1 MSGFAEED
9 RPDTEQINNCIR
21 CGMCLPTC
29 PTYQLT
35 GRERSSPR
43 GRIALIRAVD
53 EGRMELESPL
63 LAEEMSDCLGCLA
76 CVTACPAGVEYGPM
90 LEATRDQLRRHHSP
104 KWPWWK
110 KLAARLALG
119 SFERPWI
126 LNLLGKGMWL
136 YQKSGLAT
144 LLERLLPGRLRAY
157 HRLMP
162 SVTFRSGRSQLPAL
176 LPGSRGRVGVLL
188 GCVMDVMFAEEN
200 MATVRVLQRQG
211 FAVVNPPQQSCC
223 GALHAHAG
231 QLDWARQLAR
241 KLMVAFEGVDYIVV
255 NSAGCSAAMKHY
267 EELFAG
273 DSEWHERAHQFS
285 SRVRD
290 VQEFLAS
297 IELRPALPVGQQAL
311 TYHDACHLA
320 HGQGVRQAPRQLLRQ
335 IAGSG
340 YRELSEA
347 DMCCGSAGTYNL
359 THPETAQKLLDR
371 KVEAILASG
380 AQVVG
385 VANPGCLLQ
394 IRAGLK
400 QRGSSVRAV
409 HPVVLLDE
417 AWQKAETQ
425 IEQG

>member
-1 MSGFAEED
+1 MSGFFEQD
-9 RPDTEQINNCIR
+9 RPDSEQINNCIR

-35 GRERSSPR
+35 GQERSSPR
-43 GRIALIRAVD
+43 GRIALMRAVQ
-53 EGRMELESPL
+53 EGHLELESPL
-63 LAEEMSDCLGCLA
+63 LAQEMSDCLGCLA
-76 CVTACPAGVEYGPM
+76 CVTACPAGVQYGPM
-90 LEATRDQLRRHHSP
+90 LEATRDQLRRQHSQ

-110 KLAARLALG
+110 KQLVHLTLGLFDRPWALG
-119 SFERPWI
+119 
-126 LNLLGKGMWL
+126 LLSKGMWL
-136 YQKSGLAT
+136 YQKSGLPA
-144 LLERLLPGRLRAY
+144 LVQRLLPARLRAY
-157 HRLMP
+157 HDLMP
-162 SVTFRSGRSQLPAL
+162 PVTWRSGRAQIPHLT
-176 LPGSRGRVGVLL
+176 PGSRGKVGVLL

-200 MATVRVLQRQG
+200 LATVRVLQRQG
-211 FAVVNPPQQSCC
+211 FAVVHPPAQGCC

-231 QLDWARQLAR
+231 QLDWARELAK
-241 KLMVAFEGVDYIVV
+241 KLMVAFEGVDFIIV

-267 EELFAG
+267 EELFAS
-273 DSEWHERAHQFS
+273 DPEWHERAHQFS

-297 IELRPALPVGQQAL
+297 IELRPPLPLGQLAL

-335 IAGSG
+335 IAGDG

-347 DMCCGSAGTYNL
+347 DLCCGSAGTYNL
-359 THPETAQKLLDR
+359 THPDTAQKLLDR

-380 AQVVG
+380 AELVG

-417 AWQKAETQ
+417 AWSRQERA
-425 IEQG
+425 IEHE